1 MSLLTSYTEDELDQ
15 IIKVSNSWRDFARN
29 LGYNAFS
36 GKLKKILEEYC
47 IQKNKDT
54 SHFSTVARSTIR
66 TEDNVFCE
74 NSTADQKVL
83 REWYYKNKYTPYTCS
98 ICGLSPEWQGQPL
111 TLILDH
117 INGHNHDNRLENLRW
132 VCPNCNQQLETT
144 NGKNRKKLYKKNFC
158 IDCGKEIDF
167 RSTRCKNCASK
178 KTGLEQPR
186 KVEDRPSRDELKVLI
201 RENSMTKIGNLYGV
215 SDNTIRKWC
224 KAYNLPHKVHEIK
237 NYSNEEWNNL

>member
-29 LGYNAFS
+29 LGYNAYS

-74 NSTADQKVL
+74 NSTADQSIL
-83 REWYYKNKYTPYTCS
+83 RRWYYKNRYTPYICS
-98 ICGLSPEWQGQPL
+98 ICGLLPEWQGQPL

-144 NGKNRKKLYKKNFC
+144 NGKNKKQLEKHNYC
-158 IDCGKEIDF
+158 IDCGKEIHL
-167 RSTRCKNCASK
+167 RSTRCVECQAK
-178 KTGLEQPR
+178 KQTIPLEQMPVTR
-186 KVEDRPSRDELKVLI
+186 EELKQLI
-201 RENSMTKIGNLYGV
+201 RKKPFVQIGLQFKV
-215 SDNTIRKWC
+215 SDNAIRKWC
-224 KAYNLPHKVHEIK
+224 DKFNLPRKATEIK
-237 NYSNEEWNNL
+237 KYTDDEWENI